1 MIESIEELL
10 KRAVA
15 MHSEGR
21 IDDAANIYEVI
32 LARDPEN
39 TDALHLS
46 GLAAQFRGDIDQAL
60 TLIGRAVQLAPD
72 FVQYRSNL
80 GILLQEAG
88 RLDLALEAFWEAIAI
103 NRQIP
108 ELFYHLG
115 NALRETE

>member
-21 IDDAANIYEVI
+21 IDDAANIYEII

-60 TLIGRAVQLAPD
+60 TLIGRAVQPRSG
-72 FVQYRSNL
+72 FCQYRSNL

-88 RLDLALEAFWEAIAI
+88 GLILRLRRFGK
-103 NRQIP
+103 QSQ
-108 ELFYHLG
+108 
-115 NALRETE
+115 